1 MLVALI
7 PNHSSLCWLVSLLQW
22 SVSPAFNEWLCCL
35 PEQPTLSWCFI
46 ADHLLIWHAPKHSSF
61 RSQDPHF
68 GWKSNHSPLSLN
80 SQNYF
85 WGTYTHWGNAPHRI
99 RNIRADTV
107 MAHSSISNL
116 ELGFS
121 SEGTQNSEPKVTGR
135 AKQTQLSSF
144 WELRYLKQERNII
157 TFGQETAA
165 H

>member
-1 MLVALI
+1 
-7 PNHSSLCWLVSLLQW
+7 
-22 SVSPAFNEWLCCL
+22 
-35 PEQPTLSWCFI
+35 
-46 ADHLLIWHAPKHSSF
+46 
-61 RSQDPHF
+61 
-68 GWKSNHSPLSLN
+68 
-80 SQNYF
+80 
-85 WGTYTHWGNAPHRI
+85 
-99 RNIRADTV
+99 